1 MNLFVHLKGCYDS
14 ARKLV
19 RFNCFA
25 RNKGD
30 NSDSEKYILFLFQ
43 WRMDSFPM
51 KATSQMVFLTWFIV
65 SPIYTSLK
73 MLQFTRKIKMST
85 LWVVNLFYLW
95 NLAEKITVVNC
106 NILCKICTNTV
117 WLKFSIQWLAEED
130 ENLSVFK

>member
-51 KATSQMVFLTWFIV
+51 KATSQIIKDYLYLNVFLNM
-65 SPIYTSLK
+65 IYNRT
-73 MLQFTRKIKMST
+73 
-85 LWVVNLFYLW
+85 
-95 NLAEKITVVNC
+95 
-106 NILCKICTNTV
+106 
-117 WLKFSIQWLAEED
+117 
-130 ENLSVFK
+130 